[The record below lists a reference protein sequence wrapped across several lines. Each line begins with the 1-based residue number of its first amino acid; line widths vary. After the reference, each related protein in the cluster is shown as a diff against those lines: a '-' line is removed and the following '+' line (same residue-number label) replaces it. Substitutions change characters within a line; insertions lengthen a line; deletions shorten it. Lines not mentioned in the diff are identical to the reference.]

1 VEMVAAKSG
10 LGSMLW
16 LSWQLFR
23 IDMLYATLVLIAIIG
38 ICLTALI
45 RWLGERSAP
54 WLTPSRETT

>member
-1 VEMVAAKSG
+1 
-10 LGSMLW
+10 MLW

-54 WLTPSRETT
+54 WLTPSRQTT